1 MAGTLYI
8 VATPIG
14 NLEDMPPRVAA
25 TFGAADFIAA
35 EDTRVTMKLLN
46 YLGLKKPMVSY
57 YEHAL
62 QKGEAIL
69 QRIEA
74 GESCAL
80 CSDAGMPCVSDPGE
94 VIVRDALARGIK
106 VVPIP
111 AASACVT
118 ALAVSGQD
126 TSRWV
131 FEGFLPVNRKQKKE
145 RLAELLQEKRTVIFY
160 EAPHKLRTTLDD
172 YSDIIAHYVQQYH
185 LINSGQMDSLKNVL
199 VLMPSNLRL
208 TIVDHDGKVLYDN
221 SLDKEQEIE
230 NHLQRPEIQTALIQK
245 TGTAIRLSKS
255 TGVEYYYFAKD
266 YMNYFIRVALPYDI
280 EIQNFL
286 KTDNIFLYFIT
297 LLFFI
302 TLISLIY
309 ISDRFGKAISGLKD
323 FIVSA
328 DNHNINYNNI
338 HFPNT
343 ELGEIGEK
351 IIHNYQLLEE
361 SNKQINVEQEKLLR
375 HFHYSDE
382 GIAIFSAN
390 REKIY
395 ANTHFIQYLN
405 IILDE
410 PTFKVEKL
418 LEQPDFKELN
428 EFLQKNTPVN
438 PNTTNIPVYQN
449 KISKGG
455 KHFAVK
461 LLIFT
466 DNSFEITLNNISDNE
481 KNRLLKQEMTNN
493 IAHELKT
500 PVSSIRGYIETLLE
514 QPNITPDK
522 QHFFLERTYSQII
535 RLSDLI
541 RDIALITKTEEASE
555 LFDKERV
562 NVHNTLQEVIDDLHD
577 PIIAHGINVR
587 NEINPQT
594 VIEGNKTLVYAIF
607 RNLIENSINYAGDN
621 ISIGVN
627 NYMEDNEFY
636 YFSYYDTGQG
646 IEENHLNRI
655 FERFYRVCEGRS
667 RQNGGSGLGLSIV
680 KNAVLFHK
688 GDISAKNRKD
698 GGLEFLFSLKKTL
711 F

>member
-1 MAGTLYI
+1 
-8 VATPIG
+8 
-14 NLEDMPPRVAA
+14 
-25 TFGAADFIAA
+25 
-35 EDTRVTMKLLN
+35 MKL
-46 YLGLKKPMVSY
+46 SY
-57 YEHAL
+57 
-62 QKGEAIL
+62 
-69 QRIEA
+69 
-74 GESCAL
+74 
-80 CSDAGMPCVSDPGE
+80 
-94 VIVRDALARGIK
+94 
-106 VVPIP
+106 
-111 AASACVT
+111 
-118 ALAVSGQD
+118 
-126 TSRWV
+126 
-131 FEGFLPVNRKQKKE
+131 KQKLFIYFFIVFAAFTVVITFFQQN
-145 RLAELLQEKRTVIFY
+145 REKAYKT
-160 EAPHKLRTTLDD
+160 ETLRTTLDD

-185 LINSGQMDSLKNVL
+185 LINNGQMDSLKNVL

-522 QHFFLERTYSQII
+522 QHFFLERTYSQIV

-621 ISIGVN
+621 ISIGIN

>member
-1 MAGTLYI
+1 MIMQGISAVLLNPAAIMWVFVGTLVGI
-8 VATPIG
+8 LFGCIPGLTATMAIAMFLPMTYG
-14 NLEDMPPRVAA
+14 MAA
-25 TFGAADFIAA
+25 TEGQATLMALYIGGISGGLISAI
-35 EDTRVTMKLLN
+35 LLN
-46 YLGLKKPMVSY
+46 IPGTPASMATCLDGTPLARKGQAGKALGVGIVFSFMGTILSLL
-57 YEHAL
+57 AL
-62 QKGEAIL
+62 VGI
-69 QRIEA
+69 
-74 GESCAL
+74 S
-80 CSDAGMPCVSDPGE
+80 P
-94 VIVRDALARGIK
+94 ALANIAIK
-106 VVPIP
+106 FGPWEYFSI
-111 AASACVT
+111 T
-118 ALAVSGQD
+118 
-126 TSRWV
+126 V
-131 FEGFLPVNRKQKKE
+131 FSLTLIITLSEENLVKGLGFHF
-145 RLAELLQEKRTVIFY
+145 RTV
-160 EAPHKLRTTLDD
+160 KLAAGDCSASMART
-172 YSDIIAHYVQQYH
+172 
-185 LINSGQMDSLKNVL
+185 
-199 VLMPSNLRL
+199 
-208 TIVDHDGKVLYDN
+208 
-221 SLDKEQEIE
+221 
-230 NHLQRPEIQTALIQK
+230 
-245 TGTAIRLSKS
+245 
-255 TGVEYYYFAKD
+255 
-266 YMNYFIRVALPYDI
+266 YDI

-286 KTDNIFLYFIT
+286 KTDNIFMYFIT

-338 HFPNT
+338 RFPNT

-418 LEQPDFKELN
+418 LEQPDFKGLN

-438 PNTTNIPVYQN
+438 PNTANIPVYQN

-500 PVSSIRGYIETLLE
+500 PVSSIRGYVETLLE
-514 QPNITPDK
+514 QPNIAPDK
-522 QHFFLERTYSQII
+522 QHFFLERTYSQIV

-555 LFDKERV
+555 LFDKEQV
-562 NVHNTLQEVIDDLHD
+562 NVHNTLQEVINDLHD
-577 PIIAHGINVR
+577 PIIAHGINVK

-621 ISIGVN
+621 ITIGVN

-680 KNAVLFHK
+680 KNAILFHK